1 MSDTL
6 ASLSAGNR
14 SLILKLSTP
23 TDWNNTKPR
32 NDLSAIKIWYSTT
45 AGFTPADINLAFGG
59 PVSSSITIGS
69 LAANTTY
76 YVRYAFISS
85 IDPTVYTYSKQYSQ
99 TTLSDA
105 ASIVASLSQDSVLLA
120 ANSSGTVTSYT
131 NATTTMTITSNG
143 IDDSVNWTYSVIK
156 NSVTCS
162 EATTSRTQTIT
173 SINSEVDV
181 GYVDITASRT
191 GYSSITKRFTVIKV
205 KAGGQGVTI
214 DISGITTFYKNS
226 AATISP
232 ATTTLAAVAQNVT
245 SPSYSWTISGATPTT
260 STSSSVVIT
269 PTGSSTISVSLIV
282 TGSNISSTTV
292 SKTMAVVD
300 QGVPGQVGQAGLMS
314 AFPSMYIWL
323 PTGTSPSRP
332 ANDSTYTWATGSY
345 QGAIISSDSTQGYWW
360 SEPTSMTT
368 PGYTLWQITIPLTVT
383 GTTTTSALP
392 WNTGNSPMRA
402 ISITGTNG
410 SKGDTGNTGASGSGT
425 YVITRPND
433 SNSSSDIDA
442 NPTIGE
448 ISLVVGRNAPIL
460 GDIVTITNG
469 NNSRVVRWT
478 GSTWAQ
484 QTTYITGSL
493 IVENSISGSKIIA
506 GTLTADKI
514 TAGTI
519 NSADA
524 NFTNVIGKA
533 SYWDADAGYVSAG
546 ILINRTNNNTTVN
559 VSSLNSSDAGYFY
572 EITSLG
578 NTSNWQSVGSTSTA
592 ILWQYFKATGVPG
605 NGTGTVRRVPGSAL
619 MINDTTNFTNQGL
632 KNFFPSLYVDA
643 AYGSAAKFFTRGT
656 SNNSSISTVNIQGS
670 GGYGLNIFGLY
681 GLGQYSQAGLYV
693 GNFGYTAAIFEGDG
707 NNERAAVTIN
717 SIGTSSGT
725 GVGTGL
731 RIKAGGPSYPSVDI
745 NNNNNPNYPAIN
757 AVGTIQATG
766 NIITSG
772 NVIAYYSDDR
782 LKIKLGIIQNPL
794 EKLNTLSGFYYEP
807 NELAQSLG
815 YEKRREVGI
824 SAQDVQKIL
833 PEIIHKAPIDNKY
846 LTVDYERLIPLIIE
860 AIKELDRRTK

>member
-45 AGFTPADINLAFGG
+45 QGFTPADTNLAFSG

-105 ASIVASLSQDSVLLA
+105 ASVVASLSQDSVLLA
-120 ANSSGTVTSYT
+120 ANSSGVVSSYV
-131 NATTTMTITSNG
+131 NAVTTMTITSNG
-143 IDDSVNWTYSVIK
+143 IDDSANWTYSVTK

-173 SINSEVDV
+173 SMSSEVDV

-205 KAGGQGVTI
+205 KAGSQGTTV

-232 ATTTLAAVAQNVT
+232 ATATLTAVAQNVT
-245 SPSYSWTISGATPTT
+245 SPSYSWTISGATPTS

-269 PTGSSTISVSLIV
+269 PTGSSTISVSLTV

-300 QGVPGQVGQAGLMS
+300 QGVQGQVGQAGLMS
-314 AFPSMYIWL
+314 AFPSMYKWL

-332 ANDSTYTWATGSY
+332 SSDSTYTWSDGSY

-360 SEPTSMTT
+360 SEAPSNTT
-368 PGYTLWQITIPLTVT
+368 KNYTLWQITIPLTVS
-383 GTTTTSALP
+383 GTTTTSPLP
-392 WNTGNSPMRA
+392 WTSSSYPMRA
-402 ISITGTNG
+402 TAING
-410 SKGDTGNTGASGSGT
+410 SDGATGATGSAGSAT
-425 YVITRPND
+425 YVITRPNS

-442 NPTIGE
+442 DPIIGE

-478 GSTWAQ
+478 GSSWAQ

-514 TAGTI
+514 SAGTI
-519 NSADA
+519 TSTDG
-524 NFTNVIGKA
+524 NFNLTIGGAVKQALPDTFTTTN
-533 SYWDADAGYVSAG
+533 G
-546 ILINRTNNNTTVN
+546 IHIERKNDNNTAVN
-559 VSSLNSSDAGYFY
+559 TFNLSSGAIY
-572 EITSLG
+572 EIVDLG
-578 NTSNWQSVGSTSTA
+578 NTSWPNYSTFGTTKWFVAGS
-592 ILWQYFKATGVPG
+592 YFTG
-605 NGTGTVRRVPGSAL
+605 NGTGTVKKVPGFGI
-619 MINDTTNFTNQGL
+619 MINDSTRYTGNTGGFSNFQPGL
-632 KNFFPSLYVDA
+632 YSYSKYGSTAKFYSDA
-643 AYGSAAKFFTRGT
+643 AL
-656 SNNSSISTVNIQGS
+656 NNITGVNVVSIQGS
-670 GGYGLNIFGLY
+670 GDVGLDIFSMYSRFATTGLRVTNLGY
-681 GLGQYSQAGLYV
+681 S
-693 GNFGYTAAIFEGDG
+693 AATFEGG
-707 NNERAAVTIN
+707 GTNTAVTITSTN
-717 SIGTSSGT
+717 TNGQGIGIGLAVVAGSSI
-725 GVGTGL
+725 
-731 RIKAGGPSYPSVDI
+731 YPSVDI
-745 NNNNNPNYPAIN
+745 TNNYGSSYAAIN
-757 AVGTIQATG
+757 AIGSIRASG
-766 NIITSG
+766 NII
-772 NVIAYYSDDR
+772 AFYSDDR
-782 LKIKLGIIQNPL
+782 LKTKLGIISNPL

-833 PEIIHKAPIDNKY
+833 PEIIHKAPIDDKY
-846 LTVDYERLIPLIIE
+846 LTIDYERLIPLIIE

>member
-45 AGFTPADINLAFGG
+45 QGFTPADTNLAFSG

-105 ASIVASLSQDSVLLA
+105 ASVVASLSQDSVLLA
-120 ANSSGTVTSYT
+120 ANSSGVVSSYV
-131 NATTTMTITSNG
+131 NAVTTMTITSNG
-143 IDDSVNWTYSVIK
+143 IDDSANWTYSVTK

-173 SINSEVDV
+173 SMSSEVDV

-205 KAGGQGVTI
+205 KAGSQGTTV

-232 ATTTLAAVAQNVT
+232 ATATLTAVAQNVT
-245 SPSYSWTISGATPTT
+245 SPSYSWTISGATPTS

-269 PTGSSTISVSLIV
+269 PTGSSTISVSLTV

-292 SKTMAVVD
+292 SKIMAVVD
-300 QGVPGQVGQAGLMS
+300 QGVQGQVGQAGLMS
-314 AFPSMYIWL
+314 AFPSMYKWL

-332 ANDSTYTWATGSY
+332 SSDSTYTWSDGSY

-360 SEPTSMTT
+360 SEAPSNTT
-368 PGYTLWQITIPLTVT
+368 KNYTLWQITIPLTVS
-383 GTTTTSALP
+383 GTTTTSPLP
-392 WNTGNSPMRA
+392 WTSSSYPMRA
-402 ISITGTNG
+402 TAING
-410 SKGDTGNTGASGSGT
+410 NDGATGATGSAGSAT
-425 YVITRPND
+425 YVITRPNS

-442 NPTIGE
+442 DPIIGE

-478 GSTWAQ
+478 GSSWAQ

-506 GTLTADKI
+506 GTLSADKI

-519 NSADA
+519 TSTDS
-524 NFTNVIGKA
+524 NFTNVIGKTN
-533 SYWDADAGYVSAG
+533 YWDADAGYISAG
-546 ILINRTNNNTTVN
+546 TLITRTNNNTTIN
-559 VSSLNSSDAGYFY
+559 VSSLNSSDAGIFY
-572 EITSLG
+572 EVISLG
-578 NTSNWQSVGSTSTA
+578 STSNWQSVGA
-592 ILWQYFKATGVPG
+592 AYFVGAYFKATGVPG
-605 NGTGTVRRVPGSAL
+605 NGSGSVRKIPGSAL
-619 MINDTTNFTNQGL
+619 MITDTTNFTNNVL
-632 KNFFPSLYVDA
+632 KDYFPSLYVNA
-643 AYGSAAKFFTRGT
+643 TYGSAAKFV
-656 SNNSSISTVNIQGS
+656 SKNSANDYINTVSIQGGGGVGLLIS
-670 GGYGLNIFGLY
+670 GMAGFGKY
-681 GLGQYSQAGLYV
+681 TDAGLYV
-693 GNFGYTAAIFEGDG
+693 YNIGYK
-707 NNERAAVTIN
+707 AAVF
-717 SIGTSSGT
+717 SGGNDT
-725 GVGTGL
+725 
-731 RIKAGGPSYPSVDI
+731 YPSVDI
-745 NNNNNPNYPAIN
+745 SNSSGSSYPAIN
-757 AVGTIQATG
+757 AIGSIRASG
-766 NIITSG
+766 NI
-772 NVIAYYSDDR
+772 VAFYSDDR
-782 LKIKLGIIQNPL
+782 LKTRLGTIQNPL
-794 EKLNTLSGFYYEP
+794 EKLTSLTGFYYEP
-807 NELAQSLG
+807 NELAQNLG

-824 SAQDVQKIL
+824 SAQDVEKIL
-833 PEIIHKAPIDNKY
+833 PEIIHKAPIDDKY
-846 LTVDYERLIPLIIE
+846 LTIDYERLIPLIIE